1 MNHAGDL
8 LSAHVDSEATT
19 DERRFVEEHLVG
31 CPSCREELASITTAR
46 EAVRALPT
54 VAVPSPATSPA
65 RRTLLRPAFAWAASG
80 VAAAALAV
88 GLAMA
93 PGEPGTTLDLDTL
106 RDQHTARVV
115 VDPGISTVRGPAG
128 DP

>member
-1 MNHAGDL
+1 VNHAGDL
-8 LSAHVDSEATT
+8 LSALVDGEATA

-31 CPSCREELASITTAR
+31 CASCREELASITTTR
-46 EAVRALPT
+46 EAVRALPM
-54 VAVPSPATSPA
+54 VAVPLLATRPA
-65 RRTLLRPAFAWAASG
+65 RRPLLRPTFAWAASG
-80 VAAAALAV
+80 AAAAALAL

-93 PGEPGTTLDLDTL
+93 PGEQGTTLDLDTL
-106 RDQHTARVV
+106 RDQHTARLV